1 VKFAAPVPLDG
12 THATAAFRCGE
23 HSILDA
29 WLAQAPIHARGRT
42 ARTFVVCEAGTRRVV
57 GYYALNT
64 GSVRR
69 SSVPSA
75 KLRRGLPDPTPVV
88 TISRLAVDLSAQ
100 GRGLGSSMLAD
111 ARDRILRATREIA
124 AWAILVDAIDD
135 AAVLFYRKH
144 GFMASVDDPR
154 TLILPLGIDIG

>member
-12 THATAAFRCGE
+12 THETAAFRCGQYTV
-23 HSILDA
+23 LDA
-29 WLAQAPIHARGRT
+29 WLVQAPIYARART

-69 SSVPSA
+69 ANVPTA
-75 KLRRGLPDPTPVV
+75 KLRRGLPDSAPVV
-88 TISRLAVDLSAQ
+88 TLSRLAVDLSAQ
-100 GRGLGSSMLAD
+100 GRGLGSSMLGD
-111 ARDRILRATREIA
+111 ACDRILRAARDVA
-124 AWAILVDAIDD
+124 VWAILVDAIDE

-144 GFMASVDDPR
+144 GFIVSLDDPR
-154 TLILPLGIDIG
+154 TLLLPLGIDD